1 MRRPLLVAIVMA
13 MSMAMVGL
21 AGCVD
26 IPPDPLQLDR
36 GMLTVDNHTSS
47 DWNNVEIWI
56 NRYYRVTTPTIAAHA
71 RFQVPLDAFVSG
83 YAQRFDIHK
92 AVVKDLQLTA
102 KQPDGKPVLIKRE
115 SATGLAALGSKGEQ

>member
-1 MRRPLLVAIVMA
+1 MRRALFVAL
-13 MSMAMVGL
+13 AMVIVAL

-36 GMLTVDNHTSS
+36 GMLTVNNHTSS

-56 NRYYRVTTPTIAAHA
+56 NRYYRVTVPTIAAQG

-83 YAQRFDIHK
+83 YSQRFDIHK
-92 AVVKDLQLTA
+92 AVIKDLQLTA
-102 KQPDGKPVLIKRE
+102 KQPDGTPILIKRE
-115 SATGLAALGSKGEQ
+115 PTTGLAALGSKGKQ

>member
-1 MRRPLLVAIVMA
+1 MSRALLAALALMMVAI
-13 MSMAMVGL
+13 

-56 NRYYRVTTPTIAAHA
+56 NRYYRVTVPTIAAHG

-92 AVVKDLQLTA
+92 AVIKDLQLTA
-102 KQPDGKPVLIKRE
+102 KQPDGTPVSIKRDTT
-115 SATGLAALGSKGEQ
+115 TGLAALGSKGKQ

>member
-1 MRRPLLVAIVMA
+1 MSRALLAALALMMVAI
-13 MSMAMVGL
+13 

-36 GMLTVDNHTSS
+36 GMLTVDNQTAS

-56 NRYYRVTTPTIAAHA
+56 NRYYRVTVPTIAAHA

-92 AVVKDLQLTA
+92 AVIKDLQLTA
-102 KQPDGKPVLIKRE
+102 KQPDGTPVSIKRDPT
-115 SATGLAALGSKGEQ
+115 TGLAALGSKGKQ

>member
-1 MRRPLLVAIVMA
+1 MRRVFLAGLAMA
-13 MSMAMVGL
+13 FAAL

-36 GMLTVDNHTSS
+36 NLLTVDNHTSS

-56 NRYYRVTTPTIAAHA
+56 NRYYRVAVPKIAARS

-83 YAQRFDIHK
+83 YSQRFDIQH
-92 AVVKDLQLTA
+92 AVIKDLQLTA
-102 KQPDGKPVLIKRE
+102 KEPDGTPVLIKRE
-115 SATGLAALGSKGEQ
+115 PTTGLAALGAKGKQ

>member
-1 MRRPLLVAIVMA
+1 MRRALFVALALAIVE
-13 MSMAMVGL
+13 L

-56 NRYYRVTTPTIAAHA
+56 NRYYRGTVPTIAAHA
-71 RFQVPLDAFVSG
+71 RFQVPVDAFVSG
-83 YAQRFDIHK
+83 YAQRFDIKK
-92 AVVKDLQLTA
+92 AVIKDLQLTA
-102 KQPDGKPVLIKRE
+102 KQPDGTPVLIKRE
-115 SATGLAALGSKGEQ
+115 TATGL

>member
-1 MRRPLLVAIVMA
+1 MSRALLAALALMMVAI
-13 MSMAMVGL
+13 

-36 GMLTVDNHTSS
+36 GLLTVDNQTAS

-56 NRYYRVTTPTIAAHA
+56 NRYYRVTVPTIAAHG

-92 AVVKDLQLTA
+92 AVIKDLQLTA
-102 KQPDGKPVLIKRE
+102 KQPDGTPVSIKRD
-115 SATGLAALGSKGEQ
+115 STTGLAALGSKGKQ

>member
-1 MRRPLLVAIVMA
+1 MSRALLAALAFTMVAI
-13 MSMAMVGL
+13 

-36 GMLTVDNHTSS
+36 GMLTVDNQTAN

-56 NRYYRVTTPTIAAHA
+56 NRYYRVTVPTIAAHG

-92 AVVKDLQLTA
+92 AVIKDLQLTA
-102 KQPDGKPVLIKRE
+102 KQPDGTPVSIKRD
-115 SATGLAALGSKGEQ
+115 STTGLAALGSKGKQ

>member
-1 MRRPLLVAIVMA
+1 MSRALLAALAFTMVAI
-13 MSMAMVGL
+13 

-36 GMLTVDNHTSS
+36 GLLTVDNQTAS

-56 NRYYRVTTPTIAAHA
+56 NRYYRVTVPTIAAHG

-92 AVVKDLQLTA
+92 AVIKDLQLTA
-102 KQPDGKPVLIKRE
+102 KQPDGTPVSIKRD
-115 SATGLAALGSKGEQ
+115 STTGLAALGSKGKQ